1 MSAPHKSQK
10 CQTTPPPTKKLC
22 WRLFPV
28 STFSWGMPKKV
39 AHLPAQAEAAEQ
51 LYVETCADL
60 ENSACGPG
68 LAGVG
73 PENSSEELSLK

>member
-1 MSAPHKSQK
+1 MLAALSCVHVQLGNA
-10 CQTTPPPTKKLC
+10 
-22 WRLFPV
+22 
-28 STFSWGMPKKV
+28 GKKV

-68 LAGVG
+68 FAWARKTLVK
-73 PENSSEELSLK
+73 NSL